1 MAGGHARLS
10 RASATSKKPVYASHS
25 DDSSD
30 EDFAEASNQIND
42 NEKKKGK
49 NSKATGK
56 RKDPPPRITLS
67 PATKAPPPNEQK
79 DKDEEQG
86 DSELKMSAVIPS
98 RKKRKPSTYTS
109 TTTKSKNK
117 VTKGINPLY
126 VYYDLEATG
135 IETNDVFLEEVKI
148 FQIGA
153 RSSRLSSKDF
163 SGRSSMFVCAMC
175 NNIITCIIL
184 IYIVFIFI
192 T

>member
-1 MAGGHARLS
+1 MAGGHARRS

-30 EDFAEASNQIND
+30 EDFAEASN
-42 NEKKKGK
+42 KKKGK

-67 PATKAPPPNEQK
+67 PATKAPPQNEQK
-79 DKDEEQG
+79 YKDEEQG
-86 DSELKMSAVIPS
+86 DNELKMSADALGMMGSS
-98 RKKRKPSTYTS
+98 RKKHTPSTS

-117 VTKGINPLY
+117 MKGNPLY

-153 RSSRLSSKDF
+153 RSSRHSSKAF
-163 SGRSSMFVCAMC
+163 SGRSSMFACAMC
-175 NNIITCIIL
+175 NNIIIVHYSYIL
-184 IYIVFIFI
+184 SSFLLHRIC
-192 T
+192 